1 MDLGD
6 FSRFGAMRTRRL
18 DRRTCALCALA
29 AMTALLAAR
38 FSGREPD
45 VTDLP
50 PRTPGAAPL
59 LYGRSIGH
67 GGRIEFERAHRGA
80 LPRLVIIS
88 GRTFDEST
96 ITDAMGLF
104 DRALDTRAPFTVMW
118 DPRLLRFPRVS
129 PRQLRLVHG
138 WVRDNVV
145 RWDTQA
151 QARHYRLPH
160 HPSSIARPAHGSP
173 SRAACSAQAHAII
186 ITNPLVRPLV
196 RLCFRLFAP
205 PQPSRIVNDE
215 AAALAFA
222 RTCCANPRSWVK
234 DSYDDRDSRYSFL
247 PSLPNPFSS
256 GSEGKGGGGADGSAR
271 LRSRA
276 RFAAACALTLGVL
289 VHVFREWV

>member
-1 MDLGD
+1 
-6 FSRFGAMRTRRL
+6 MRTRRL

-29 AMTALLAAR
+29 VMVALLTTR
-38 FSGREPD
+38 FSGRESD

-59 LYGRSIGH
+59 LFGRSIGH

-151 QARHYRLPH
+151 QARHYRSPNRPSPIVQPAHQSSESRCVFSAGACDH
-160 HPSSIARPAHGSP
+160 HHQPARPAARPAMLPIIRTAAAVAYRERRGR
-173 SRAACSAQAHAII
+173 RARIRTHVLRESSFVGQR
-186 ITNPLVRPLV
+186 LVR
-196 RLCFRLFAP
+196 
-205 PQPSRIVNDE
+205 
-215 AAALAFA
+215 
-222 RTCCANPRSWVK
+222 
-234 DSYDDRDSRYSFL
+234 
-247 PSLPNPFSS
+247 
-256 GSEGKGGGGADGSAR
+256 
-271 LRSRA
+271 RSRLA
-276 RFAAACALTLGVL
+276 VL
-289 VHVFREWV
+289 IPAVTPEPILFWL